1 MSSVITLTHFTY
13 YFGVSSIDFKQ
24 VDTRWVHNVVETNFI
39 PILAITLQTIES
51 KTAGSIKEITEF
63 GSFLFKRSVSGTRF
77 VVYHCLLYDQLNTSW
92 KVCNIVLFFCSLFFF
107 IWTLF
112 FWRFSIFRGYGKG
125 NLVWKWLMESEYS
138 AVVRGWRSFC
148 KFWDFAF

>member
-77 VVYHCLLYDQLNTSW
+77 VVYQCLLYDQLNTS
-92 KVCNIVLFFCSLFFF
+92 
-107 IWTLF
+107 
-112 FWRFSIFRGYGKG
+112 
-125 NLVWKWLMESEYS
+125 
-138 AVVRGWRSFC
+138 
-148 KFWDFAF
+148 

>member
-92 KVCNIVLFFCSLFFF
+92 KVCNIVLFFCSLFFLF
-107 IWTLF
+107 GLCFFEGFLFSEGMEKEIW
-112 FWRFSIFRGYGKG
+112 
-125 NLVWKWLMESEYS
+125 SEN
-138 AVVRGWRSFC
+138 G
-148 KFWDFAF
+148 

>member
-92 KVCNIVLFFCSLFFF
+92 KVCNIVLFFCSLFFLF
-107 IWTLF
+107 GRCFSEGFLFSEGMEKEIW
-112 FWRFSIFRGYGKG
+112 
-125 NLVWKWLMESEYS
+125 SEN
-138 AVVRGWRSFC
+138 G
-148 KFWDFAF
+148 